1 MNFKQTNLNC
11 NYEETIST
19 QAKNKYKNRRYYQQE
34 WRNRVFQYNEEKE
47 MTAGRIYLIT
57 NLFNGT
63 RYVGQTTQSLEERY
77 KAHCIDAKKKRN
89 KNRKLY
95 CAMNEFGYGSFKI
108 EELEKVEDVAMLNI
122 REIFWIEHLHT
133 FENGYNE
140 TKGGKGTLIYDH
152 KEII

>member
-1 MNFKQTNLNC
+1 
-11 NYEETIST
+11 
-19 QAKNKYKNRRYYQQE
+19 
-34 WRNRVFQYNEEKE
+34 
-47 MTAGRIYLIT
+47 MTAGRIYSIT

-77 KAHCIDAKKKRN
+77 KTHCIDAKKERN

-95 CAMNEFGYGSFKI
+95 CAMNEYGYGSFKI
-108 EELEKVEDVAMLNI
+108 EELETVEDIAMLNI

-133 FENGYNE
+133 FKNGYNE
-140 TKGGKGTLIYDH
+140 TKGGMGTLIYDH